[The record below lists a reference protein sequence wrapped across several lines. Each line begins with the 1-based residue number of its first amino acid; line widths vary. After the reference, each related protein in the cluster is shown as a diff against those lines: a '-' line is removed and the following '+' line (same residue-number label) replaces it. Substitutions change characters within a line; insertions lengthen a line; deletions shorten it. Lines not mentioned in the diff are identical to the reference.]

1 MLTPARTANT
11 LDCMEV
17 HLTPDLQAKLDQL
30 ATETGRAKDELVQDA
45 MAGFFEEL
53 SAVREMLDGR
63 YDDIKSG
70 RVKPLDGEETLTS
83 LRQKSQARRASRS

>member
-1 MLTPARTANT
+1 
-11 LDCMEV
+11 MEV

-30 ATETGRAKDELVQDA
+30 ATETGRVKDELVQDA

-63 YDDIKSG
+63 FDDIKSG
-70 RVKPLDGEETLTS
+70 RVEVLDGEEIFAQF
-83 LRQKSQARRASRS
+83 RQKSQERRASRS

>member
-1 MLTPARTANT
+1 VIHT
-11 LDCMEV
+11 LEIMKV
-17 HLTPDLQAKLDQL
+17 HLASDLQTKLDKM
-30 ATETGRAKDELVQDA
+30 AAETGAQKTKDELVQDA

-70 RVKPLDGEETLTS
+70 RVKPLDGEETLAHFRHKTE
-83 LRQKSQARRASRS
+83 ARRANRS

>member
-1 MLTPARTANT
+1 
-11 LDCMEV
+11 MEV

-63 YDDIKSG
+63 YDGIKSG
-70 RVKPLDGEETLTS
+70 RVKPLDGEETLARF
-83 LRQKSQARRASRS
+83 RQKSQARRASRS